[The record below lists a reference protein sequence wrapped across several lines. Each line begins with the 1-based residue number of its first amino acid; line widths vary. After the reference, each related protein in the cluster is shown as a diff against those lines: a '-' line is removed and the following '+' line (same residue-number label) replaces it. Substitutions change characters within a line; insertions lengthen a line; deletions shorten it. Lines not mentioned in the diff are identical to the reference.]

1 MLGCVFLLLCV
12 VVVTGLA
19 GDFAADTVG
28 GESSFTVAGACGT
41 TSLLGVVLVAGG
53 DNGLMGAGMTH
64 EVVSEYVSLF
74 RRGSRGRIKTR
85 FRCSDLPVPSHSSVY
100 ERGSGP

>member
-1 MLGCVFLLLCV
+1 MFFCYCV
-12 VVVTGLA
+12 VVVTGLV

-28 GESSFTVAGACGT
+28 GESPFTVAGACGT

-53 DNGLMGAGMTH
+53 DDGLMGAETTH
-64 EVVSEYVSLF
+64 VHEAVSEYVSLF
-74 RRGSRGRIKTR
+74 GHGSRRRIKIR
-85 FRCSDLPVPSHSSVY
+85 FQCNDLPVPSHSSVY